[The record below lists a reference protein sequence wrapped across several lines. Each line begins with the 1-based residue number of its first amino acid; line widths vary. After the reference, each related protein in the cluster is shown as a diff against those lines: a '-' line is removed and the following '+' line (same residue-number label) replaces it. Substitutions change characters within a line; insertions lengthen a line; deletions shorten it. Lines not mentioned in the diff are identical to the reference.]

1 MELCRNHRTMG
12 KFPFLTLPPEVRVA
26 IYKFAMAET
35 TEPITMDGTTLRY
48 DRITLPL
55 SLGLTCRQ
63 IHNEARYELYLKH
76 RRPRV
81 PVALTF
87 DMSNAQPSTL
97 RRFPAWFAIACT
109 LRGLDFQIASDQR
122 RSVANPRAPV
132 KITTPYLS
140 AKTPSRAVP
149 LGSKLDRILGISR
162 APAFKRFLSYTVLQ
176 ARHNKTIQLRLKASK
191 NTWSDFVFL
200 ADLAKAVGPH
210 LDFSITVFVP
220 EGPFEEVWR
229 TAMDLKNVHIV
240 PTTWEYRGRVQITA
254 VEAPIEE
261 SPIWRLEL
269 PSVMPAVM
277 LELFL
282 CILLIMLP

>member
-1 MELCRNHRTMG
+1 MELHRKHLIMD
-12 KFPFLTLPPEVRVA
+12 KFLFLTLPPELRAA

-35 TEPITMDGTTLRY
+35 TEPVTIDGTTLRY

-63 IHNEARYELYLKH
+63 IHNEARYELYLMHH
-76 RRPRV
+76 RSRV

-97 RRFPAWFAIACT
+97 RRFPAWFVIAGT
-109 LRGLDFQIASDQR
+109 LRGLDFQIASDQQR
-122 RSVANPRAPV
+122 TVANPRALV

-140 AKTPSRAVP
+140 AKTPTGAFPS
-149 LGSKLDRILGISR
+149 GSKLDRILGVSQ

-176 ARHNKTIQLRLKASK
+176 ARHNKTIHLRLKASK
-191 NTWSDFVFL
+191 DTWSDFVFL
-200 ADLAKAVGPH
+200 ADLAKTVGPH
-210 LDFSITVFVP
+210 LDFLITVFVP
-220 EGPFEEVWR
+220 KGPFEEVWR

-261 SPIWRLEL
+261 SPIWAPEL
-269 PSVMPAVM
+269 LAVILLMM
-277 LELFL
+277 LELLL
-282 CILLIMLP
+282 CICLVC